1 MHSISLLFIEPSND
15 VIQDAKKLGADAIE
29 IHTGKYAEAKEQ
41 SDIMDELKRISN
53 AVEYGFSLG
62 LTVNAGH
69 GLDYKNV
76 SKIAQIDNIN
86 ELNIG
91 HSIIA
96 ESIFLGLGDAIKKMK
111 NIITK
116 ESK

>member
-1 MHSISLLFIEPSND
+1 
-15 VIQDAKKLGADAIE
+15 
-29 IHTGKYAEAKEQ
+29 
-41 SDIMDELKRISN
+41 MDELKRISI

-69 GLDYKNV
+69 GLDYKNG
-76 SKIAQIDNIN
+76 KIAQIVNGN

-96 ESIFLGLGDAIKKMK
+96 ESIFLGLGCY
-111 NIITK
+111 
-116 ESK
+116 

>member
-1 MHSISLLFIEPSND
+1 MYNRIEKNKVTIIS
-15 VIQDAKKLGADAIE
+15 E
-29 IHTGKYAEAKEQ
+29 IHPQHNGA
-41 SDIMDELKRISN
+41 MDELKRISI

-69 GLDYKNV
+69 GLDCKNV
-76 SKIAQIDNIN
+76 SKIAQIVNIN